1 MKFKQWLE
9 VVAGRQIATNQ
20 PLQIFQIDPE
30 EDWELASEVEQ
41 IATATSIRL
50 SSSKDI
56 SIIAQVGDQVIGGI
70 ANAIYQN
77 DTEFGDQP
85 VTTYDFDVVV
95 SPQWQGYQ
103 MVGLKLIDA
112 AIDHAGSENAQVVR
126 AWVVNKR
133 LAPIMQSRY
142 GFEGGPDIFYK
153 WL

>member
-1 MKFKQWLE
+1 MEFKHWLE
-9 VVAGRQIATNQ
+9 VVAGRQIDTNQ
-20 PLQIFQIDPE
+20 PLQISQIDPE
-30 EDWELASEVEQ
+30 TDWELASEVEQ
-41 IATATSIRL
+41 IAQVTGIRV
-50 SSSKDI
+50 SSNKDI
-56 SIIAQVGDQVIGGI
+56 SIIAQVGDQVIGGV
-70 ANAIYQN
+70 ANALYQD
-77 DTEFGDQP
+77 DTEWGDQP

-112 AIDHAGSENAQVVR
+112 AIAHAGSENAQVAR